1 MTSSLYM
8 IFGTLVA
15 LGVLVTFHEF
25 GHFWVARRC
34 GVKVLRFSVGF
45 GSPLFRWKDKQGTEF
60 VVAMIPLGGY
70 VKMLDEREGEV
81 PSALQSQA
89 FNQKTVKQRMAIVAA
104 GPIANFILAFFLFWI
119 IAMLGSES
127 LRAVIAD
134 ITKPSLAYSAGMQAN
149 QEILAIDGKPVQGWG
164 DVGMQL
170 LQRIG
175 EQGDI
180 EITTRDLQNATERRY
195 QIALNGWLKGADDP
209 DPIRDFGWSP
219 WLPVVPSI
227 LAEVQKGSPADQAG
241 LEVGDT
247 ILAINQQRVN
257 HWMELVGKIHQL
269 PEQPVI
275 LEVLRDGRTIQV
287 SVLLARNAE
296 DKGFLGAAPKPA
308 KDIPEEM
315 IQRVSYGPIDALAK
329 AASDTWGTTVMTVV
343 SMKKM
348 ILGQLSVKNLSGPIT
363 IAKVAGS
370 TAEVGLSS
378 FLRFLAFLSV
388 SLGVLNLLPIPVL
401 DGGHLLF
408 YTIEWLRGRPVPE
421 RIQVWG
427 MQIGITLVLGVMVL
441 AIFNDITR
449 L

>member
-8 IFGTLVA
+8 IFGTLIA

-70 VKMLDEREGEV
+70 VKMLDEREEAV
-81 PSALQSQA
+81 PAALQSQA

-134 ITKPSLAYSAGMQAN
+134 VTEPSLAYSAGMRAN
-149 QEILAIDGKPVQGWG
+149 QEVVAIDGKAVQGWG

-175 EQGDI
+175 EHGNI
-180 EITTRDLQNATERRY
+180 EITTRDLQSTTEHNY

-209 DPIRDFGWSP
+209 DPIRAFGWNP
-219 WLPVVPSI
+219 WLPVVPPI
-227 LAEVQKGSPADQAG
+227 LAEVQAGSPADLGG
-241 LEVGDT
+241 LKVGDT
-247 ILAINQQRVN
+247 ILAINEQRVS
-257 HWMELVGKIHQL
+257 HWMELVSKIHKF
-269 PEQPVI
+269 PEHSVM
-275 LEVLRDGRTIQV
+275 LEVLRDGRTI
-287 SVLLARNAE
+287 SIPVLLASNPE
-296 DKGFLGAAPKPA
+296 GKGFLGAAPKPS
-308 KDIPEEM
+308 KTVPDEM
-315 IQRVSYGPIDALAK
+315 INRISYGPIDALAK
-329 AASDTWGTTVMTVV
+329 AASDTWGTTVMTAV

-378 FLRFLAFLSV
+378 FLRFLAFLSI

-408 YTIEWLRGRPVPE
+408 YAIEWLRGRPVPE

-441 AIFNDITR
+441 AIFNDIAR